1 MFKIKHLLILS
12 FTIILLGTAGCKSKF
27 EKLRLSN
34 DVAKKYQEGI
44 RLYNKKDYSKALI
57 LFEGLAQKY
66 RGTAEAEDLNYYYA
80 FTLYRLKDFTTAR
93 YKFKEFADTYPASKN
108 AEECRYMGAY
118 CYYLDSPKSSLDQE
132 NTYKAIDALQLFINL
147 YPKSDRATQAAQYI
161 ANLRNKL
168 ETKAFDNAK
177 LYYELGGYD
186 IANYKSAV
194 VALKNAQ
201 IEFPDIKFAE
211 EMNLLIVK
219 SQYMYAK
226 NSYPIRQQD
235 RYTEAIGYYNEFTEG
250 FPNSKYAKEAKQLK
264 DDSEA
269 GIITAKK
276 LLAEEAALIAKYT
289 ALENEGKK
297 VKKDSTSKK
306 VEIKTPIK

>member
-1 MFKIKHLLILS
+1 MFKIKQLITSVLLVALMILGS
-12 FTIILLGTAGCKSKF
+12 CKSRF
-27 EKLRLSN
+27 EKIRLSN
-34 DVAKKYQEGI
+34 DVGKKYQEGI

-57 LFEGLAQKY
+57 LFEALAQKY

-80 FTLYRLKDFTTAR
+80 YTLYRLKDYTTAR
-93 YKFKEFADTYPASKN
+93 YKFKEFAETYPQSKN

-132 NTYKAIDALQLFINL
+132 NTRLAIDALQLFINL

-161 ANLRNKL
+161 QNLRDKL

-177 LYYELGGYD
+177 LYYDLGEWQ

-201 IEFPDIKFAE
+201 IEFPDTKYAE
-211 EMNLLIVK
+211 EMNFLIIK

-226 NSYPIRQQD
+226 NSYANRQED
-235 RYTEAIGYYNEFTEG
+235 RYNEAIGYYNEFSEAY
-250 FPNSKYAKEAKQLK
+250 PNSKYKKEADELK
-264 DDSEA
+264 KDSES
-269 GIITAKK
+269 GIVSAKK
-276 LLAEEAALIAKYT
+276 LLAEDAALRAKYE
-289 ALENEGKK
+289 ALEKK
-297 VKKDSTSKK
+297 NQKTTDSVITKQDI
-306 VEIKTPIK
+306 IKQ

>member
-1 MFKIKHLLILS
+1 MFKIKQILILS
-12 FTIILLGTAGCKSKF
+12 FTIILLGTAGCKSRF

-34 DVAKKYQEGI
+34 DVLKKYQEGI

-66 RGTAEAEDLNYYYA
+66 RGTAEAEELSYYYA
-80 FTLYRLKDFTTAR
+80 FTLYRLKDYTTAR

-161 ANLRNKL
+161 ANLRGKL
-168 ETKAFDNAK
+168 ENKAFDNAK
-177 LYYELGGYD
+177 LYYDLGGYS
-186 IANYKSAV
+186 IENYKSAV

-219 SQYMYAK
+219 SQFMYAK
-226 NSYPIRQQD
+226 NSYPIRQEE
-235 RYTEAIGYYNEFTEG
+235 RFKEAITYYDEFTEAY
-250 FPNSKYAKEAKQLK
+250 PNSKYTKEAKQLK

-269 GIITAKK
+269 GIVNAKRIIAAETAEYQR
-276 LLAEEAALIAKYT
+276 LLA
-289 ALENEGKK
+289 LEKK
-297 VKKDSTSKK
+297 GTKQKDSTK
-306 VEIKTPIK
+306 VEIKNP

>member
-1 MFKIKHLLILS
+1 MFKIKQLLILS

-34 DVAKKYQEGI
+34 DVLKKYQEGI
-44 RLYNKKDYSKALI
+44 RLYNKKDYTKALI

-66 RGTAEAEDLNYYYA
+66 RGTAEAEELSYYYA
-80 FTLYRLKDFTTAR
+80 FTLYRLKDYTTAR

-118 CYYLDSPKSSLDQE
+118 CYYLDSPKSSLDQD

-161 ANLRNKL
+161 ANLRGKL

-177 LYYELGGYD
+177 LYYDLGGYSID
-186 IANYKSAV
+186 NYKSAV

-219 SQYMYAK
+219 SQFMYAK
-226 NSYPIRQQD
+226 NSYPFRQEE
-235 RYTEAIGYYNEFTEG
+235 RFKEAIAYYEEFVEAY
-250 FPNSKYAKEAKQLK
+250 PNSKYAKEVNQLK
-264 DDSEA
+264 EDSES
-269 GIITAKK
+269 GIITAQKILAAEK
-276 LLAEEAALIAKYT
+276 AETERLLALDKKGAKKT
-289 ALENEGKK
+289 
-297 VKKDSTSKK
+297 DSTKL
-306 VEIKTPIK
+306 EIKNPK

>member
-1 MFKIKHLLILS
+1 MFKIKHVIIFSLTVLLFS
-12 FTIILLGTAGCKSKF
+12 LGACKSRF

-57 LFEGLAQKY
+57 LFEGLVQKY

-80 FTLYRLKDFTTAR
+80 YTLYRLKDYTTAR

-118 CYYLDSPKSSLDQE
+118 CFYLDSPKSSLDQE

-161 ANLRNKL
+161 AKLRDKL
-168 ETKAFDNAK
+168 ENKAFDNAK
-177 LYYELGGYD
+177 MYYELGGYD
-186 IANYKSAV
+186 VTNYKSAV
-194 VALKNAQ
+194 IALKNAQ
-201 IEFPDIKFAE
+201 TEFPDIKYAE
-211 EMNLLIVK
+211 DMNLLIIK

-226 NSYPIRQQD
+226 NSFPTRQED
-235 RYTEAIGYYNEFTEG
+235 RFNEAIEYYNEFIEAY
-250 FPNSKYAKEAKQLK
+250 PESKYAKEAKQLK
-264 DDSEA
+264 TDSDA
-269 GIITAKK
+269 GIANAKK
-276 LLAEEAALIAKYT
+276 VLAEEATLVAKYK
-289 ALENEGKK
+289 ALEEGSNK
-297 VKKDSTSKK
+297 KKDSTNTSLD
-306 VEIKTPIK
+306 IKTQK

>member
-1 MFKIKHLLILS
+1 MFKIKQLLILS

-34 DVAKKYQEGI
+34 DVLKKYQEGI
-44 RLYNKKDYSKALI
+44 RLYNKKDYTKALI

-66 RGTAEAEDLNYYYA
+66 RGTAEAEELSYYYA
-80 FTLYRLKDFTTAR
+80 FTLYRLKDYTTAR

-118 CYYLDSPKSSLDQE
+118 CYYLDSPESSLDQD

-161 ANLRNKL
+161 ANLRGKL

-177 LYYELGGYD
+177 LYYDLGGYS
-186 IANYKSAV
+186 IENYKSAV

-201 IEFPDIKFAE
+201 IEFPDIKYAE

-219 SQYMYAK
+219 SQFMYAK
-226 NSYPIRQQD
+226 NSYPFRQEE
-235 RYTEAIGYYNEFTEG
+235 RFKEAITYYDEFIEAY
-250 FPNSKYAKEAKQLK
+250 PNGKFAKEAKQLK
-264 DDSEA
+264 EDSET
-269 GIITAKK
+269 GIINAKK
-276 LLAEEAALIAKYT
+276 ILAAEKAEAERLLALDRKGAKKT
-289 ALENEGKK
+289 
-297 VKKDSTSKK
+297 DSTKL
-306 VEIKTPIK
+306 EIKNPK

>member
-1 MFKIKHLLILS
+1 MFKIKHL
-12 FTIILLGTAGCKSKF
+12 IIFSLTVLLFSLGACKSRF

-57 LFEGLAQKY
+57 LFEGLVQKY

-80 FTLYRLKDFTTAR
+80 YTLYRLKDYTTAR

-118 CYYLDSPKSSLDQE
+118 CFYLDSPKSSLDQE

-161 ANLRNKL
+161 AKLRDKL
-168 ETKAFDNAK
+168 ENKAFDNAK
-177 LYYELGGYD
+177 MYYELGDYD
-186 IANYKSAV
+186 VTNYKSAV
-194 VALKNAQ
+194 IALKNAQ
-201 IEFPDIKFAE
+201 TEFPDIKYAE

-226 NSYPIRQQD
+226 NSFPTRQED
-235 RYTEAIGYYNEFTEG
+235 RFNEAIEYYNEFIEAY
-250 FPNSKYAKEAKQLK
+250 PESKYAKEATQLK
-264 DDSEA
+264 ADSDS
-269 GIITAKK
+269 GIANAKK
-276 LLAEEAALIAKYT
+276 VLAEEATLIAKYK
-289 ALENEGKK
+289 ALEEGDK
-297 VKKDSTSKK
+297 KKDSTNTSLD
-306 VEIKTPIK
+306 IKTQK